1 MKRIV
6 SAMAIFIVAF
16 SMCVS
21 ASSTPAQPD
30 VSVKPQEVFNA
41 QSEGLGIAFNIFP
54 AYKIWGNVFSG
65 DDLGSADDLVISDAA
80 EEGYKVG
87 TVDDLVIHYNN
98 TTMQADKA
106 YFYLTNEK
114 DFSYYSI
121 DLLERAMKFF
131 AAFECGIPKEYTSE
145 EAKHASSV
153 ASSMYV
159 ILEDT
164 IRSSKLPVPMYNP
177 VKFYDGRN
185 GSYSFFSI
193 GQHGIII
200 QVETF

>member
-1 MKRIV
+1 MKKYI
-6 SAMAIFIVAF
+6 SAMAALLIVSSICIF
-16 SMCVS
+16 
-21 ASSTPAQPD
+21 ASGTPVQQDYP
-30 VSVKPQEVFNA
+30 
-41 QSEGLGIAFNIFP
+41 IAFLESFVSQSNDLGMAPNIFS

-65 DDLGSADDLVISDAA
+65 DDLGSSDELALSDAA

-98 TTMQADKA
+98 TTMRADKA
-106 YFYLTNEK
+106 YFYLTNEIE
-114 DFSYYSI
+114 FSYYSI

-153 ASSMYV
+153 ASSIYV

-177 VKFYDGRN
+177 VKFYDGEN
-185 GSYSFFSI
+185 GTYSFFSI
-193 GQHGIII
+193 GRRGIVLQI
-200 QVETF
+200 ETY